1 MKEKLI
7 LLGAATIFVV
17 SIINH
22 QLIWTIIALG
32 IGLYLQQKNI
42 FQEWEEQRKECLSK
56 RKESK

>member
-1 MKEKLI
+1 M
-7 LLGAATIFVV
+7 LLGAAIIFVV

-42 FQEWEEQRKECLSK
+42 FQEWEEKRKEHLSK
-56 RKESK
+56 RKEIK